1 MVKMEPEALVKIEP
15 KDVKTEP
22 ESDRYAKD
30 LR

>member
-15 KDVKTEP
+15 QDVKTEP

-30 LR
+30 IW

>member
-15 KDVKTEP
+15 QDVKTEP

-30 LR
+30 L